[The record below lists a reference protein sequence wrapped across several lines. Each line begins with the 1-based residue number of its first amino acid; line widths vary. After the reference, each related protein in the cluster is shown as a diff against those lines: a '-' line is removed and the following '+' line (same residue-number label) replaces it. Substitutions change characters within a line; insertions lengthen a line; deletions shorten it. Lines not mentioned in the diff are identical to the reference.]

1 MRNFMKKFVA
11 LTLAAALGGFYGC
24 AKPATTPEESEIASF
39 DNTAKP
45 YASRIGVTNW
55 GARYMPGLGEENSVV
70 YGARRILET
79 GAKVIK
85 IACSDPE
92 KQYPL
97 DDFGEINAEKCEDV
111 FKLEPFA
118 EVFSMPFETYF
129 ISMSEINDVKW
140 ADGMSE
146 EETAYVQEEFY
157 GAAKYL
163 LETYRG
169 TGKVFILQNWETD
182 NYVRY
187 SFGKEEDWLICR
199 RYADYTNAR
208 QDGINRAR
216 DEFVMSA
223 EKNVYVFGALEINKL
238 DSSDTMIKAVDEIV
252 PYTYCDLYTYSSYEY
267 KDKGKVAS
275 AKEVASSLAVAL
287 GYYKSKLPKEEK
299 YPQKMYFGDKR
310 LAVTEFGYP
319 DKADGYSGEW
329 QKMVAE
335 GHLLAMENLNLQYMV
350 YWQLCCNEITASNA
364 SEINKLSSAE
374 LRNYSFKAGD
384 LNGFYLL
391 RPDGVKTYT
400 YNYLSAAIEANDYR
414 AEAEKPPAWK

>member
-1 MRNFMKKFVA
+1 MRNFFKKFVA
-11 LTLAAALGGFYGC
+11 LALAAAFGGFCGC
-24 AKPATTPEESEIASF
+24 AKSADPPAETEIAGF
-39 DNTAKP
+39 DNTTKTF
-45 YASRIGVTNW
+45 ASRIGVTNW

-70 YGARRILET
+70 YGAERILET
-79 GAKVIK
+79 GSKVIK

-92 KQYPL
+92 GQYPL
-97 DDFGEINAEKCEDV
+97 DDFGEFNAEKGEDIL
-111 FKLEPFA
+111 KLEPFRK
-118 EVFSMPFETYF
+118 VFSMPFETYF
-129 ISMSEINDVKW
+129 ISFSERNDVKW
-140 ADGMSE
+140 ADGMSG
-146 EETAYVQEEFY
+146 EETAYVEEEFY

-169 TGKVFILQNWETD
+169 TGKTFILQNWETD

-187 SFGKEEDWLICR
+187 YFGKEEDWLICR

-223 EKNVYVFGALEINKL
+223 EKKVCVFGALEVNKL
-238 DSSDTMIKAVDEIV
+238 DTSDTLTKAVAEIV

-275 AKEVASSLAVAL
+275 AEEVASSLAVAL

-310 LAVTEFGYP
+310 LAITEFGYP

-335 GHLLAMENLNLQYMV
+335 GHILAMENLDLQYIV
-350 YWQLCCNEITASNA
+350 YWQLCCNEVTAPNA
-364 SEINKLSSAE
+364 SEIGKLSSAQ
-374 LRNYSFKAGD
+374 LRKYPFKAGD

-391 RPDGVKTYT
+391 RPDGAKTYT
-400 YNYLSAAIEANDYR
+400 YNYLKAAIETNDRR
-414 AEAEKPPAWK
+414 AEAAKPPAWK